1 MVHPSGKYNSEV
13 IKLSRSYKVFSSR
26 LNETEKP
33 FKDSLDYPSNPLN
46 PPNPLNPSNPC
57 PHPLNPR
64 FKDSH

>member
-13 IKLSRSYKVFSSR
+13 IKLGRSYKVFSSR

-46 PPNPLNPSNPC
+46 PPNQLNPSNPC

-64 FKDSH
+64 VKDSH